1 MSGWLSIKFNNAFV
15 FPDPEPPIIN
25 ILYGWSGIYD
35 QFLLCT
41 VLFSLTISLKLMIY
55 ALQRILLSISLSY
68 TLKAFVPY
76 RHVVILSNACTL
88 LSSLLFSA
96 ILFTSSVYTL

>member
-1 MSGWLSIKFNNAFV
+1 MSGWFSIKFIDAFV

-25 ILYGWSGIYD
+25 ILYGWSEIHG

-41 VLFSLTISLKLMIY
+41 VLFSLTISSKFIIY
-55 ALQRILLSISLSY
+55 TFQRILLSISLSH

-76 RHVVILSNACTL
+76 EYVVTLSSVWNL
-88 LSSLLFSA
+88 LLSLLFSA
-96 ILFTSSVYTL
+96 ILFNSSLYTL